1 MDYELRI
8 ESQAHRLPE
17 AWDLL
22 AGDNPY
28 LKRDFLSFIERTE
41 ADYQPRY
48 YMLYAHSG
56 ELDSYFIAHRRRG
69 YNLGMFSPVNLPIT
83 VTLIYLPMCV
93 TRSGVV
99 LGSLREAV
107 FREIQAIKGF
117 KMVLNLPDGEVDSF
131 AVGLTCPKCILT
143 LRWSSLEDYLG
154 SMRSPYRNHYKRI
167 LKKTAGLTIRHLEN
181 GTAFDNLLYSLYC
194 YVRDSSRVRI
204 ERLSKAYF
212 QGEMFRLFVAEEQ
225 GRPVGFV
232 QLLENGTELI
242 FEFVGLDYQCN
253 ARLPVYH
260 RLLLEIVDY
269 GIRGG
274 FRAIDFG
281 QTADDTKLKLG
292 CKYTYLY
299 AALHHSNPLINAVCR
314 KFAPFLE
321 YKPLTTRFRVFKEK
335 L

>member
-1 MDYELRI
+1 M
-8 ESQAHRLPE
+8 
-17 AWDLL
+17 
-22 AGDNPY
+22 
-28 LKRDFLSFIERTE
+28 
-41 ADYQPRY
+41 
-48 YMLYAHSG
+48 
-56 ELDSYFIAHRRRG
+56 
-69 YNLGMFSPVNLPIT
+69 
-83 VTLIYLPMCV
+83 
-93 TRSGVV
+93 
-99 LGSLREAV
+99 
-107 FREIQAIKGF
+107 
-117 KMVLNLPDGEVDSF
+117 
-131 AVGLTCPKCILT
+131 
-143 LRWSSLEDYLG
+143 
-154 SMRSPYRNHYKRI
+154 
-167 LKKTAGLTIRHLEN
+167 
-181 GTAFDNLLYSLYC
+181 
-194 YVRDSSRVRI
+194 RDSSRVRI

-212 QGEMFRLFVAEEQ
+212 QGEIFRLFVAEEQ

-274 FRAIDFG
+274 FCTIDFG

-321 YKPLTTRFRVFKEK
+321 YKPLTTRFRVFKEE